1 MNDKFIF
8 TLALILILILYMMC
22 KTNQTL
28 TNMNI
33 NQDKITQYLT
43 LINQSELEIERTG
56 WVSEETADAIEAI
69 ELTLTPDEINYMCDE
84 MDEMMGEQ

>member
-1 MNDKFIF
+1 
-8 TLALILILILYMMC
+8 MMC
-22 KTNQTL
+22 KTNQTP

-56 WVSEETADAIEAI
+56 WVSEETSDAIEAI

>member
-8 TLALILILILYMMC
+8 TLALILILILYIMC
-22 KTNQTL
+22 KTNQTP

>member
-1 MNDKFIF
+1 
-8 TLALILILILYMMC
+8 MC
-22 KTNQTL
+22 KANQTP

-56 WVSEETADAIEAI
+56 WVSEETSDAIEAI

>member
-8 TLALILILILYMMC
+8 TLALILILILYIMC
-22 KTNQTL
+22 KTNQTP

-69 ELTLTPDEINYMCDE
+69 ELTLTPDEINYMGDE
-84 MDEMMGEQ
+84 MDEMIGEQ

>member
-1 MNDKFIF
+1 
-8 TLALILILILYMMC
+8 MMC
-22 KTNQTL
+22 KTNQTP

-56 WVSEETADAIEAI
+56 WVSEETVDAIEAI